1 MSHEAYRRTSSTI
14 ASPRDAEYRAF
25 SEATRLLM
33 EVAGKGRKDLKAL
46 IRAVH
51 LNRQLWGAL
60 AADCANESNALP
72 VETRATIISLSRW
85 VRDHSSDVVRGGES
99 VDPLI
104 DVNRIIMEGLAAK
117 PAA

>member
-1 MSHEAYRRTSSTI
+1 MSHEAYRRTSATI
-14 ASPRDAEYRAF
+14 AGPRDAEYRAF

-33 EVAGKGRKDLKAL
+33 EAAEKGRSDLRAL
-46 IRAVH
+46 VRAVH

-60 AADCANESNALP
+60 AADCANARNALP

-85 VRDHSSDVVRGGES
+85 VRDYSSEVVRDGQS
-99 VDPLI
+99 VEPLV